1 MAEADG
7 RKRLERM
14 THLLGTDH
22 FNEPSTPAV
31 KQDTVVTPLSPTV
44 QLATGPVATGVQEAS
59 VQAPVPDLKVEGRQA
74 EPAPKVETSPAEALS
89 TPPSKGGKRSPKT
102 PPPEEP
108 PAPPLES
115 APSPPS
121 TDASGPR
128 LKATK
133 IVDDQFHIE
142 HIYENPEGTPPKRGK
157 RQSSPPPAPP
167 STGAATPEVAMPVV
181 GEDMESV
188 VTEIPPSGPAPVDV
202 KPEENPLSA
211 PAHVSTPVNSLTP
224 TMATPHLNHG
234 GGENHPKVPWSVKV
248 PLDMYDFIRDHDN
261 YRPFLK
267 DQRPFREKFLEWV
280 MTVRSD
286 VSQQLDVA
294 RDAAVKARERQTTGP
309 VQSGKVAE
317 SVKGETL

>member
-22 FNEPSTPAV
+22 FNEQSTPAAT
-31 KQDTVVTPLSPTV
+31 QDTAVTPGSPSVQLTTSPSAPSGQDSTV
-44 QLATGPVATGVQEAS
+44 QVS
-59 VQAPVPDLKVEGRQA
+59 VPNLKPEDKTAEPKAETAPA
-74 EPAPKVETSPAEALS
+74 ETPAVPAPKRD
-89 TPPSKGGKRSPKT
+89 KRSSKA
-102 PPPEEP
+102 PPPEEVPVP
-108 PAPPLES
+108 PTEA

-121 TDASGPR
+121 VDASGPK

-142 HIYENPEGTPPKRGK
+142 HVYESPEVAPPKKGK

-167 STGAATPEVAMPVV
+167 SAEAGTPEVAMPTV
-181 GEDMESV
+181 GEEMESV
-188 VTEIPPSGPAPVDV
+188 ETEVPPSVPVPVGVAAEEVLPVVTVSVPVSPAA
-202 KPEENPLSA
+202 A
-211 PAHVSTPVNSLTP
+211 PAG
-224 TMATPHLNHG
+224 ATHMHHG

-248 PLDMYDFIRDHDN
+248 PLDMYDFIREHDN

-280 MTVRSD
+280 NNVREEATPELKAAQDAAAKVRS
-286 VSQQLDVA
+286 
-294 RDAAVKARERQTTGP
+294 GP
-309 VQSGKVAE
+309 ADPS
-317 SVKGETL
+317 SLSKGGTPTVNKEPTL